1 MNPQPRILIILL
13 GIITPISVPILH
25 ASLIKHA
32 PGKTRV
38 PQEAQAKQAAVLL
51 TRGASTTRPRM
62 SRLAK
67 LAFVIKA
74 IGVTSK
80 LILSDGDDGLEARVR
95 IQKTIYFLKQLGFGF
110 DYEFDQYY
118 HGPYSQAL
126 ANDYYTLAGLGDGEI
141 NELAL
146 LCEKANECSEAMG
159 NMIDN
164 LNKWGTDV
172 LEVASLIHDLYTD
185 EKSDYRGDLDGAI
198 DTVKFLKP
206 WVDDGIINRALGLL
220 RGLGLLSG

>member
-1 MNPQPRILIILL
+1 MKPPTPHSHYIILI
-13 GIITPISVPILH
+13 GIITPISVPIS
-25 ASLIKHA
+25 SLIKQGVGKSPA
-32 PGKTRV
+32 P
-38 PQEAQAKQAAVLL
+38 
-51 TRGASTTRPRM
+51 M
-62 SRLAK
+62 SRLAR
-67 LAFVIKA
+67 LAFVIRR
-74 IGVTSK
+74 IGATPQ
-80 LILSDGDDGLEARVR
+80 LILSDGDDGLDARVR
-95 IQKTIYFLKQLGFGF
+95 VQKIAYFLKQLGFGF
-110 DYEFDQYY
+110 DYDFDQYY

-164 LNKWGTDV
+164 LNKWGTEA

-198 DTVKFLKP
+198 DTAKFLKP

-220 RGLGLLSG
+220 RSLGLLSG

>member
-1 MNPQPRILIILL
+1 
-13 GIITPISVPILH
+13 
-25 ASLIKHA
+25 
-32 PGKTRV
+32 
-38 PQEAQAKQAAVLL
+38 
-51 TRGASTTRPRM
+51 M

-74 IGVTSK
+74 TGTTAER
-80 LILSDGDDGLEARVR
+80 ILSDGDDGLEARVR
-95 IQKTIYFLKQLGFGF
+95 VQKIAYFLKQLGFGF

-118 HGPYSQAL
+118 HGPYSQDL

-146 LCEKANECSEAMG
+146 LCKKANECSEAMG
-159 NMIDN
+159 NAIDN
-164 LNKWGTDV
+164 LNKWGTEA

-206 WVDDGIINRALGLL
+206 WVNDDIINEALRLLKSLGLL
-220 RGLGLLSG
+220 K